1 MSEDILFKILAAAS
15 EHSERLKL
23 DILLCSTRGEHVRVT
38 ARANEA
44 AVLVEEIKKVMNGY
58 GNE

>member
-1 MSEDILFKILAAAS
+1 MSDAVLFKILAAAS

-23 DILLCSTRGEHVRVT
+23 DILLCKTRDEHVRMT

-44 AVLVEEIKKVMNGY
+44 ENIV
-58 GNE
+58 NELKFFMETASE